1 MRIETGTCRASLER
15 WYFNAQTGNCE
26 AFEYGGCDGNRNNF
40 ASKEKCEDFCG
51 SALTPRPREN
61 DSKIDCHLPAEVGP
75 CRAAIQRYYFNPD
88 SSQCEMFVFGGC
100 SGNSN
105 NFATLKDCE
114 NQCKT
119 P

>member
-1 MRIETGTCRASLER
+1 MEVQTGTCRASLER
-15 WYFNAQTGNCE
+15 WYFSAQTGNCE

-40 ASKEKCEDFCG
+40 ASKAKCEAFCG
-51 SALTPRPREN
+51 VVTPRDN

-88 SSQCEMFVFGGC
+88 SGQCEMFVFGGC
-100 SGNSN
+100 SGNAN

-114 NQCKT
+114 NQCKKS